1 MNEQLELLKGF
12 EDIGVRFYLGADGL
26 PKMRVPRNITLT
38 PQEIEQLR
46 SMKSDIFFAISR
58 NEVLL

>member
-38 PQEIEQLR
+38 PQEIEQLTGI
-46 SMKSDIFFAISR
+46 KPAILQAIKQ
-58 NEVLL
+58 NEVMV

>member
-1 MNEQLELLKGF
+1 MNTQLEMIQGF
-12 EDIGVRFYLGADGL
+12 EISV
-26 PKMRVPRNITLT
+26 PKNIMLT